1 MMSLLFDWLYLP
13 ALRHEASQCLDPA
26 SQYALEAIAFITAKV
41 ARGGRDAPPGS
52 RPEPPWL
59 SRMGGLMASK
69 AKMVR
74 SACEALV
81 LSWSAQPPAEAK
93 ASLLETPGWSSPLA
107 SEAATQELA
116 LSLRDHRDRI
126 GCAIEQQLA
135 NRPPGAP
142 SWTPMETAL
151 KALHDAATST

>member
-1 MMSLLFDWLYLP
+1 MLGS
-13 ALRHEASQCLDPA
+13 RVST
-26 SQYALEAIAFITAKV
+26 LEAIAFITAKV
-41 ARGGRDAPPGS
+41 ARGGRRAPGS
-52 RPEPPWL
+52 RPSRHG

-142 SWTPMETAL
+142 SWTPMRL
-151 KALHDAATST
+151 PSKPSTTQPQAREGKPCTLLTPTVPRAPLAVAG